1 MKRILVVLL
10 LTVMAMSMVGC
21 EGQTKP
27 EVQNAPT
34 EETVVETE
42 VTEETVVEEPGGA
55 EETVVETE
63 APEEPTE
70 MPTEDGVEDNPNV
83 IDGIDF
89 TEFNKQYH
97 EEKEGDYI
105 YVWDVMHQ
113 QAKYDNLRIVV
124 ISDAKAEAILA
135 DGDSIVQEEEN
146 GSYNLF
152 IYRPKKIVSM
162 EKIGGDEVE
171 LIETTYPSIA
181 GMLEIGY
188 EVTGTD
194 IEAGVK
200 VTYEDGTQESIT
212 IYVTKDYEG

>member
-1 MKRILVVLL
+1 MNTKKLLVTLML
-10 LTVMAMSMVGC
+10 AAIMVMPLVAC
-21 EGQTKP
+21 EGNVEPATP
-27 EVQNAPT
+27 VATTAEV
-34 EETVVETE
+34 
-42 VTEETVVEEPGGA
+42 
-55 EETVVETE
+55 TE
-63 APEEPTE
+63 APEPTEEVVEPEVTEAPEPTE
-70 MPTEDGVEDNPNV
+70 EPVVEPEPTEEPISEDPNI

-89 TEFNKQYH
+89 TEFNNQYH
-97 EEKEGDYI
+97 EEPDGDFI